1 MSKTPAHRNWRT
13 VSKLVAFLKGRFPS
27 LRGVGLRW
35 VLTPLVSVLLL
46 LAVLNF
52 GVAWYYSGVL
62 YDLALEV
69 GEDEVEYNLVATD
82 VGNGM
87 VKLEDGPGDGE
98 WRLPGRWGLSWDGG
112 NGMIGD
118 IVEYGASTSV
128 RRFTLVDG
136 EPPRSSPAK
145 VSSDIFPNDPYLAF
159 GIEYA
164 EVEYESPLGIQDAW
178 QFEGD
183 LDTWAIFVHGHRG
196 KPGDGLSSL
205 PTLHDLGMP
214 ALFITYRND
223 EGQPGDPSGIYQY
236 GLTEWQDL
244 HAVVEYVL
252 SQPGAGE
259 VVLIGHSMGGGIVVK
274 FLYES
279 SLAGSVA
286 SVILDSPV
294 MDFNA
299 PVDLGARQRNL
310 PGFVSVSVKWISTLR
325 FGLDWN
331 AMDYLKDAGQLD
343 VPILL
348 IHGED
353 DTRVPIETSEA
364 LAELRPD
371 LVTYSVYPDTAH
383 ADAWNTDADRYER
396 ELREFLLRAVR

>member
-1 MSKTPAHRNWRT
+1 M
-13 VSKLVAFLKGRFPS
+13 KGLFRSP
-27 LRGVGLRW
+27 RGVGPRRVVTL
-35 VLTPLVSVLLL
+35 LVSILLFF
-46 LAVLNF
+46 AVLNF

-69 GEDEVEYNLVATD
+69 GEDEIEYNLVATE
-82 VGNGM
+82 VGGRL
-87 VKLEDGPGDGE
+87 VRLEDGPDDGE

-118 IVEYGASTSV
+118 IVEQGTGVAV

-136 EPPRSSPAK
+136 EPPRASPAK
-145 VSSDIFPNDPYLAF
+145 ASSDIFPNDPYLAF

-164 EVEYESPLGIQDAW
+164 EVDYQTPLGSQDAW
-178 QFEGD
+178 RFDGD

-196 KPGDGLSSL
+196 KPADGLSSL
-205 PTLHDLGMP
+205 PTLHAHGIP

-236 GLTEWQDL
+236 GLTEWRDL
-244 HAVVEYVL
+244 HAAVEYVL
-252 SQPGAGE
+252 AQPGADK

-279 SLAGSVA
+279 SLAGLVA
-286 SVILDSPV
+286 GVVLDSPV

-310 PGFVSVSVKWISTLR
+310 PGFVSATVKWVSALR
-325 FGLDWN
+325 FGLDWG
-331 AMDYLKDAGQLD
+331 AMDYLKDTDRLD

-353 DTRVPIETSEA
+353 DARVPIETSDE
-364 LAELRPD
+364 LAQLRPD
-371 LVTYSVYPDTAH
+371 LVTYSVYADTTH
-383 ADAWNTDADRYER
+383 NDAWNTDAERYAR
-396 ELREFLLRAVR
+396 ELGGFLSRVLR